1 MKSLRASY
9 MACDHTLDATW
20 AALEVDAANCR
31 GRLRRAIRVPYHKHI
46 TYRAM
51 LDVRAA
57 CHLVNAE
64 RLDEYVGDPES
75 DNVIDLI
82 EEELDPWT

>member
-9 MACDHTLDATW
+9 MACDYTLDATR
-20 AALEVDAANCR
+20 AALEVDAANCC

-46 TYRAM
+46 VFRAK

-57 CHLVNAE
+57 CHLVNAD

-75 DNVIDLI
+75 DDVTDLI
-82 EEELDPWT
+82 EEELAPWT